1 MPCPVGLRAFRQSRA
16 RTVPT
21 AVPLSAAHGTEQPT
35 QGCPVTSGRYPQPV
49 CAAYLRNLFWLRNLS
64 LRHKTGDK
72 VLFIP

>member
-35 QGCPVTSGRYPQPV
+35 QGCPGTSGRYPQPV